1 MKQKTLRTLLA
12 ASTRMS
18 NNKFSSADKGHM
30 ATALALGRRGL
41 GRVWPNPAVGC
52 VIVDSHG
59 AVAGRGW
66 TQPGGR
72 PHAETEALLRAGKR
86 ARGGTAYV
94 TLEPCSH
101 FGKTPP
107 CAESLISAGI
117 SRVVAALLD
126 PDERVA
132 GQGFQTL
139 EKAGVKVEQG
149 LSEHAA
155 RFDQA
160 GFFSRVL
167 HGRPMIAL
175 KTAMSLD
182 GRVATLTGDSKWITG
197 PESRRHGHLLR
208 ASHDAILI
216 GVGTA
221 IADNPRLDCRISGF
235 DKASPVRIILDS
247 QLKLANY
254 TELDVIAR
262 AKNQKTWVF
271 TVSKDKNR
279 ISKLEAL
286 GVQVFQ
292 ISSTNSG
299 HVDVKAVSAVLA
311 EQGITRLLI
320 EGGASVATSFLSNRL
335 VDRVHAF
342 RAPQIIGADGLAAIG
357 PLGLARVADGPR
369 FIRCDTQIIEDDC
382 VDLYVV
388 SE

>member
-1 MKQKTLRTLLA
+1 
-12 ASTRMS
+12 
-18 NNKFSSADKGHM
+18 M

-41 GRVWPNPAVGC
+41 GLVWPNPAVGC

-59 AVAGRGW
+59 AIAGRGW
-66 TQPGGR
+66 TQAGGR

-86 ARGGTAYV
+86 ARGGTVYV

-107 CAESLISAGI
+107 CAVSLISAGV

-160 GFFSRVL
+160 GFLSRVL
-167 HGRPMIAL
+167 RGRPMIAM

-182 GRVATLTGDSKWITG
+182 GRVAAVTGDSKWITG

-235 DKASPVRIILDS
+235 GKASPVRVILDS

-279 ISKLEAL
+279 TSKLEAL
-286 GVQVFQ
+286 GVQVFE
-292 ISSTNSG
+292 IPSTNSG

-320 EGGASVATSFLSNRL
+320 EGGASVATSFLSNSL
-335 VDRVHAF
+335 VDRVYAF

-369 FIRCDTQIIEDDC
+369 FVRYDTQIIEDDC
-382 VDLYVV
+382 VDLYVAT
-388 SE
+388 E

>member
-1 MKQKTLRTLLA
+1 
-12 ASTRMS
+12 
-18 NNKFSSADKGHM
+18 M

-66 TQPGGR
+66 TQSGGR

-139 EKAGVKVEQG
+139 EKAGVTVEQG
-149 LSEHAA
+149 LSEHVA

-160 GFFSRVL
+160 GFLSRVL
-167 HGRPMIAL
+167 LGRPMIAL

-279 ISKLEAL
+279 ILKLEAL

-299 HVDVKAVSAVLA
+299 SVDVKAVSAVLA

>member
-30 ATALALGRRGL
+30 TTALTLGRRGL

-59 AVAGRGW
+59 VVAGRGW

-139 EKAGVKVEQG
+139 EKAGVTVEQG

-299 HVDVKAVSAVLA
+299 HVDIKAVSAVLA

>member
-1 MKQKTLRTLLA
+1 
-12 ASTRMS
+12 
-18 NNKFSSADKGHM
+18 M

-41 GRVWPNPAVGC
+41 GLVWPNPAVGC

-59 AVAGRGW
+59 AIAGRGW
-66 TQPGGR
+66 TQAGGR

-86 ARGGTAYV
+86 ARGGTVYV

-107 CAESLISAGI
+107 CAESLISAGV

-160 GFFSRVL
+160 GFLSRVL
-167 HGRPMIAL
+167 RGRPMIAL

-182 GRVATLTGDSKWITG
+182 GRVAAVTGDSKWITG

-235 DKASPVRIILDS
+235 GKASPVRVILDS

-279 ISKLEAL
+279 TSKLP
-286 GVQVFQ
+286 
-292 ISSTNSG
+292 STNSG

-320 EGGASVATSFLSNRL
+320 EGGASVATSFLSNSL
-335 VDRVHAF
+335 VDRVYAF

-369 FIRCDTQIIEDDC
+369 FVRYHTQIIEDDC
-382 VDLYVV
+382 VDLYVAT
-388 SE
+388 E

>member
-1 MKQKTLRTLLA
+1 
-12 ASTRMS
+12 MS

-41 GRVWPNPAVGC
+41 GLVWPNPAVGC
-52 VIVDSHG
+52 VIVDGDG

-66 TQPGGR
+66 TQPSGR
-72 PHAETEALLRAGKR
+72 PHAETEALQRAGKR
-86 ARGGTAYV
+86 AKGGTAYV

-107 CAESLISAGI
+107 CADSLISAGV
-117 SRVVAALLD
+117 SRVVAALVD

-132 GQGFQTL
+132 GQGLQTL
-139 EKAGVKVEQG
+139 EKAGVKVELG
-149 LSEHAA
+149 LCERSA

-160 GFFSRVL
+160 GFLSRVL
-167 HGRPMIAL
+167 RGRPMIAL

-182 GRVATLTGDSKWITG
+182 GRVAAMTGDSKWITG

-221 IADNPRLDCRISGF
+221 IADNPRLDCRISGIPG
-235 DKASPVRIILDS
+235 ASPVRVILDT
-247 QLKLANY
+247 QLRLANY
-254 TELDVIAR
+254 IELDVVAR
-262 AKNQKTWVF
+262 AKHQKTWVF
-271 TVSKDKNR
+271 TASKDKNR
-279 ISKLEAL
+279 TSKLDAL
-286 GVQVFQ
+286 GVRVFR

-299 HVDVKAVSAVLA
+299 QVDVEAVSAVLA

-320 EGGASVATSFLSNRL
+320 EGGASVATSFLSNGL

-342 RAPQIIGADGLAAIG
+342 RAPQIIGGDGLAAIG
-357 PLGLARVADGPR
+357 PLGLARVANGPR
-369 FIRCDTQIIEDDC
+369 FIRYDTQFIEDDC
-382 VDLYVV
+382 VDLYMAT
-388 SE
+388 E

>member
-1 MKQKTLRTLLA
+1 
-12 ASTRMS
+12 
-18 NNKFSSADKGHM
+18 M

-149 LSEHAA
+149 LSEHVA

-160 GFFSRVL
+160 GFLSRVL
-167 HGRPMIAL
+167 LGRPMIAL

-292 ISSTNSG
+292 ISSTKSG
-299 HVDVKAVSAVLA
+299 NVDVKAVSAILA

-369 FIRCDTQIIEDDC
+369 FIRCDSQIIEDDC

>member
-66 TQPGGR
+66 TQSGGR

-126 PDERVA
+126 PDGRVA
-132 GQGFQTL
+132 GQGFKTL

-149 LSEHAA
+149 LSEHVA

-160 GFFSRVL
+160 GFLSRVL
-167 HGRPMIAL
+167 LGRPMIAL

-182 GRVATLTGDSKWITG
+182 GRVATLKGDSKWITG

-299 HVDVKAVSAVLA
+299 HVDIKAVSAVLA

-369 FIRCDTQIIEDDC
+369 FIRYDTQIIEDDC